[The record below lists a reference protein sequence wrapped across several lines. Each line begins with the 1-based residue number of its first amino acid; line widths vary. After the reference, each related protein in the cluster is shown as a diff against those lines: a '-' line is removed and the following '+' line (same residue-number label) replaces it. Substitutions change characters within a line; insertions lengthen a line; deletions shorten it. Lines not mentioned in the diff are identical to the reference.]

1 MNILEILENLALT
14 GEQLDKLGE
23 TLYVNYSLNLTE
35 ETNTYHLGDMCQD
48 LGRLVTK
55 LSKAA
60 LYELG
65 EKENSDLKNKAFG
78 ETEKE
83 IAIAYANAASSL
95 TRNWSM
101 YANSLLKWTSPD
113 LVTVLWG
120 RADDPDGDHCWY
132 TYACEN
138 LREAV
143 DLDKKLLAQVRT
155 ANEKFDRYKR
165 KHDERERER
174 ERERKTKNSE
184 SFLDKAYSEE
194 NLQAICHSADKI
206 MAEASIPWV
215 DVEELFEKLF
225 AIHKG
230 MFTTRFINHPD
241 FLRNYRFSMS
251 TPLSIR
257 RLSLGERA
265 LTTTGKPENEE

>member
-83 IAIAYANAASSL
+83 IAIAYADAAGSL
-95 TRNWSM
+95 TRNWTIC
-101 YANSLLKWTSPD
+101 ANSLLKWTNPD
-113 LVTVLWG
+113 LLTSLWG

-132 TYACEN
+132 QYACN
-138 LREAV
+138 KLKKAV
-143 DLDKKLLAQVRT
+143 DLDERLLAQIKT
-155 ANEKFDRYKR
+155 ANEEVDKYAREQ
-165 KHDERERER
+165 DERERER
-174 ERERKTKNSE
+174 ANETKDSE
-184 SFLDKAYSEE
+184 SFLDKLYSED
-194 NLQAICHSADKI
+194 NLKAICHSVDKI
-206 MAEASIPWV
+206 VVEAPTPWV
-215 DVEELFEKLF
+215 DVEELFEKLS
-225 AIHKG
+225 AIHKD
-230 MFTTRFINHPD
+230 MFTTSFVTHPD
-241 FLRNYRFSMS
+241 FLRNYRFSIGRPLSVRKRWAEERMS
-251 TPLSIR
+251 T
-257 RLSLGERA
+257 A
-265 LTTTGKPENEE
+265 TGKPENEA

>member
-95 TRNWSM
+95 TRNWSTC
-101 YANSLLKWTSPD
+101 AEGLLKWTSPS
-113 LVTVLWG
+113 LVTALWG

-132 TYACEN
+132 QYACDN
-138 LREAV
+138 LKEAV
-143 DLDKKLLAQVRT
+143 DLDQRLLAQIKT
-155 ANEKFDRYKR
+155 ANEELDKSARER
-165 KHDERERER
+165 DERERER
-174 ERERKTKNSE
+174 ANKTKNSE
-184 SFLDKAYSEE
+184 SSPDKLHSED
-194 NLQAICHSADKI
+194 NLQAICHSVDKI
-206 MAEASIPWV
+206 MTEAPTPWV
-215 DVEELFEKLF
+215 EVEKLFEKLS
-225 AIHKG
+225 AIHKD
-230 MFTTRFINHPD
+230 MFTTRFVNHPD
-241 FLRNYRFSMS
+241 FLRNYRFSIGR
-251 TPLSIR
+251 PLSIR